1 LLEQSSTTVSLNKL
15 RARLCVHL
23 ELIYPDRNDTELAD
37 QLIQAMRLDQSASKS
52 DDPNSWDQT
61 DSVVITYA
69 DTIQQHNQIPLK
81 TLRTFLHEQLAGSIS
96 AVHILPF
103 FPYSSDDGFSVID
116 YSTVNPAHGD
126 WQDIQTL
133 STEFKIMA
141 DLVINHCSARSHWF
155 ENYKQGRQP
164 GLGYFQEADPSAD
177 LSKVIRPRTSPL
189 LCEVKTSGG
198 PRHVWCTFSHDQVDF
213 DFQNPQ
219 VLIEFV
225 RIIAL
230 YLQQGVRIFRLD
242 AIAFLWKQI
251 GTNCLNL
258 LQTHEIVRVLR
269 RLLDYYDRSAV
280 IITETNIPNRE
291 NLSYFGNANEAH
303 GIYNFA
309 LPPLLLHT
317 LLSAD
322 CTYLKT
328 WLMSMPPA
336 QMGTFFLNFIA
347 SHDGI
352 GLRPVEGI
360 LSDEETNMLIGAMQ
374 RFGGHVSWRALDNG
388 ERKPYEIN
396 ISLFDA
402 LQGMLDGA
410 ADPWQIPR
418 FLCAHA
424 VMLALEGIPAIY
436 LHSFLATSN
445 DYQRVENTSHYRS
458 INRSKLDYT
467 ELSQKLNDPNSN
479 QFKVLNGLKHLLAI
493 RRNQPAFHPN
503 ATQFTLHFQPQIF
516 GIWRQSID
524 RRQSIFALNNISN
537 SVQSLSLAEINLIEI
552 NRWHDLI
559 GGTRYED
566 LQQHIRLQPYQTV
579 WISNMDGGV
588 EDV

>member
-1 LLEQSSTTVSLNKL
+1 ME
-15 RARLCVHL
+15 
-23 ELIYPDRNDTELAD
+23 IAD
-37 QLIQAMRLDQSASKS
+37 QLIQAMRLDRSAAES

-61 DSVVITYA
+61 DSVVISYA
-69 DTIQQHNQIPLK
+69 DTIQQHDQVPLQ
-81 TLRTFLHEQLAGSIS
+81 TLRAFLHEHLADSITT
-96 AVHILPF
+96 VHILPF

-126 WQDIQTL
+126 WHDIKTL
-133 STEFKIMA
+133 SNEFRIMA

-155 ENYKQGRQP
+155 ENYKQGRHP
-164 GLGYFQEADPSAD
+164 GLDYFQEADPSTD
-177 LSKVIRPRTSPL
+177 LSEVIRPRTSPL
-189 LCEVKTSGG
+189 LCEVKTSRG

-213 DFQNPQ
+213 NFRNPQ
-219 VLIEFV
+219 VLIEFS

-242 AIAFLWKQI
+242 AVAFLWKQI

-322 CTYLKT
+322 CSYLKT

-360 LSDEETNMLIGAMQ
+360 LSDEETNTLIDTMQ

-402 LQGMLDGA
+402 LQGMLDGE

-445 DYQRVENTSHYRS
+445 DYPRVENTGHYRA
-458 INRSKLDYT
+458 INRSKLEYS
-467 ELSQKLNDPNSN
+467 ELGVQLSEPNS
-479 QFKVLNGLKHLLAI
+479 KTYRVLNGLKRLLRI
-493 RRNQPAFHPN
+493 RRKQPAFHPN

-537 SVQSLSLAEINLIEI
+537 VAQIISLAEINLIEI
-552 NRWHDLI
+552 NQWYDLI
-559 GGTRYED
+559 NEEEILD
-566 LQQHIRLQPYQTV
+566 LQQQITLQPYQTV
-579 WISNMDGGV
+579 WISNFQSSDPAK
-588 EDV
+588 